1 MNSNENISNVRIIV
15 SEYFSK
21 NFDLFDEK
29 NEYWELNPDK
39 KDVVQNFVKKKEF
52 ELGSKSSFSK
62 NLPVLF
68 QHGRASNTALSLYWY
83 NKAIDW
89 KELYK
94 R

>member
-1 MNSNENISNVRIIV
+1 MRIIF
-15 SEYFSK
+15 SEYFPE
-21 NFDLFDEK
+21 NIDLFDER

-39 KDVVQNFVKKKEF
+39 KDIVQNFVKKKED
-52 ELGSKSSFSK
+52 ELGSKSGFSK

-83 NKAIDW
+83 NKENKW